1 MLITIVLIV
10 MDVLW
15 ALTMRNVWANT
26 SASKVKSQWA
36 IFDHLRSIT
45 LFFSYIN
52 IVIKAYIVAT
62 LVKLTRK

>member
-45 LFFSYIN
+45 LIFSYIN
-52 IVIKAYIVAT
+52 IVIKAVIISK
-62 LVKLTRK
+62 LVMLTK